1 MSEEKTARPSK
12 TKDLGFYF
20 LGLLSAKAWQYLGL
34 VVHPETGEM
43 LVDLEEARKSIDL
56 YSVIL
61 EEVKKDLEG
70 SELRELEA
78 QLSQLQ
84 LNFVE
89 KSKETKKPEE
99 TKLKRVK
106 KLKRV
111 RSHKL
116 FSLARRETS
125 LLYL

>member
-1 MSEEKTARPSK
+1 MSEEKTTKPSK

-56 YSVIL
+56 YAVIL
-61 EEVKKDLEG
+61 EKVKKDLEG

-89 KSKETKKPEE
+89 KSKEAKKNKEQ
-99 TKLKRVK
+99 
-106 KLKRV
+106 
-111 RSHKL
+111 
-116 FSLARRETS
+116 
-125 LLYL
+125 